1 MKTKWYELKGYQYMI
16 TKVDR
21 FDSSALSQLYDNSC
35 RMCNESNSNV
45 SVATAS
51 PDVWFDDVVE
61 LIIENVSYISKNNN
75 FQFIIYD
82 KPNLK
87 FVEYS
92 CEFKEFQSIDDMKD
106 FIQEKGQLSLFVLF
120 SIVKYVNLDTLSVS
134 WGVRYKEVLDNQQ
147 IRDNKIEYLI
157 KQ

>member
-1 MKTKWYELKGYQYMI
+1 
-16 TKVDR
+16 
-21 FDSSALSQLYDNSC
+21 
-35 RMCNESNSNV
+35 MCNESNSNV